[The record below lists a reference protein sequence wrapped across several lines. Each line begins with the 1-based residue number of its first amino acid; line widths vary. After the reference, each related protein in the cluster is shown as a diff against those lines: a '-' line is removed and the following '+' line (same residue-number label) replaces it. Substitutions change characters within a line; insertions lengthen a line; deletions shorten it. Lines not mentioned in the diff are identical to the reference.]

1 MEIFKGFPLK
11 ESINFKPIIAEEFC
25 KPFYIELIVLEVNEK
40 KSISKAVQ
48 EISKPYPLPRLL
60 HLKRVRKI
68 NTNLKDFFY
77 IILDEAA
84 KFNIKSEEN
93 IGDNVIPLKEPCC
106 TIIWKHLKEKNIC
119 SGIFSNIFLSKGS
132 LYPPKLRSVYE
143 EVNKVWPCSFHEDL
157 HLKSLLSGS
166 IFNSDEK
173 ENIKKFVNKITD
185 IAKTANKSE
194 GLQRVALIS
203 RSLNFDTSE
212 KFYGMDKR
220 HNNPLLHS
228 SMIAIDAV
236 ARSQGGG
243 ALPLQCHMNCDD
255 DASNINQINEITK
268 EDYICTGYNIFLTDE
283 PCIMCSMALLHSR
296 IHRIF
301 YIKPNTLKGGVN
313 STLKI
318 HTLPG
323 VNHRFEVFQIGCD

>member
-1 MEIFKGFPLK
+1 MASKNHKYTLLNVQNDDAEIDLQFQDFDQQPTSSSNNREAFSQNQAVYFNSFADTGDDDQEQKEPKRKIRKTEEMEIFKGFPLK
-11 ESINFKPIIAEEFC
+11 ESINFKSIIAEEFC

-228 SMIAIDAV
+228 SMIAI
-236 ARSQGGG
+236 R
-243 ALPLQCHMNCDD
+243 
-255 DASNINQINEITK
+255 
-268 EDYICTGYNIFLTDE
+268 
-283 PCIMCSMALLHSR
+283 CSCKKSR
-296 IHRIF
+296 WWCSSSAMS
-301 YIKPNTLKGGVN
+301 YEL
-313 STLKI
+313 
-318 HTLPG
+318 
-323 VNHRFEVFQIGCD
+323 